1 VSGRSVRLNITSEG
15 ETEVF
20 TGALSDDCRS
30 LRLTITVFGESNT
43 ITLTKR

>member
-1 VSGRSVRLNITSEG
+1 VSGRSARLSITAEG
-15 ETEVF
+15 ETETF

-30 LRLTITVFGESNT
+30 LRLTISMFGETNT